1 MRALVLVFS
10 LLASAAPAL
19 AQEWDEF
26 VALQDGF
33 RINFPG
39 KLCIKI
45 FFSIHAFNVEADT
58 FARLHH
64 LFKFIFP
71 ENAIVYKNS
80 K

>member
-39 KLCIKI
+39 KPQVKEGTWTSQMNYTLRCVCTVRRKDA
-45 FFSIHAFNVEADT
+45 SAT
-58 FARLHH
+58 R
-64 LFKFIFP
+64 
-71 ENAIVYKNS
+71 
-80 K
+80 